1 MIGLRCAWRRLLPIE
16 RRVLAAWSIA
26 LFAIIVRLLLLPP
39 GARTLFPT
47 YHQAGIHW
55 LAGVDLYPTAQT
67 GVAAGLFRYSPTSA
81 LLFTPF
87 ACNSQKVGDIAWRLL
102 NTIVLAS
109 GLMCFVC
116 TVVPESLS
124 RRQKMLFL
132 ALMLPFAAI
141 HLSNGQCN
149 ALVLGLIL
157 IAFGSAA
164 KNRWNLAA
172 ICLTLSS
179 FLKIYPIATALLLAV
194 IYPRKLTL
202 RLLGMLGFG
211 AVLPFAFERPE
222 YVARQYQLWLQYALH
237 EDRST
242 WTLAGANVD
251 FQLLCRVWLQP
262 ITLTTYRIIATAAG
276 LLFAGVV
283 VLSRIAR
290 RPARRQL
297 TLALGLACVW
307 MTTFGPAT
315 ESPTYLIL
323 TPSIVWSVMSLH
335 IRPAGRLVACLMNA
349 SLILLMAPMLV
360 ASHAR
365 AFEWVRTLG
374 PQPIAGL
381 TFMVGLILQEFQWR
395 PEATLSQM
403 RSTELPHAQAA

>member
-1 MIGLRCAWRRLLPIE
+1 ME
-16 RRVLAAWSIA
+16 RRVFTAWSIA
-26 LFAIIVRLLLLPP
+26 LVAIIVRLLLLPP

-81 LLFTPF
+81 VLFTPF
-87 ACNSQKVGDIAWRLL
+87 AFGSQTVGDIAWRIL

-109 GLMCFVC
+109 GLLCFVHSI
-116 TVVPESLS
+116 VPELLT
-124 RRQKMLFL
+124 RRQKALFL
-132 ALMLPFAAI
+132 ALILPFAAI

-157 IAFGSAA
+157 IAFASAA
-164 KNRWNLAA
+164 KSRWNLAA
-172 ICLTLSS
+172 ICLALSS
-179 FLKIYPIATALLLAV
+179 VLKLYPIAAALLLAV

-202 RLLGMLGFG
+202 RLLGMLGF
-211 AVLPFAFERPE
+211 AAALPFAFQRPE
-222 YVARQYQLWLQYALH
+222 FVLRQYQLWLQYALH

-242 WTLAGANVD
+242 WTLAGVNVD

-276 LLFAGVV
+276 LLFAGIVA
-283 VLSRIAR
+283 LSRIAG

-297 TLALGLACVW
+297 TLALGLSCVW
-307 MTTFGPAT
+307 MTVFGPAT
-315 ESPTYLIL
+315 ESPTYLFL
-323 TPSIVWSVMSLH
+323 TPSIVWAVIGLR
-335 IRPAGRLVACLMNA
+335 IRPAGWLVTGLMYT

-374 PQPIAGL
+374 SQPLAGL
-381 TFMVGLILQEFQWR
+381 TFMVGLVLQEFQWR
-395 PEATLSQM
+395 PEATLAQT
-403 RSTELPHAQAA
+403 RNTESPHAQAA